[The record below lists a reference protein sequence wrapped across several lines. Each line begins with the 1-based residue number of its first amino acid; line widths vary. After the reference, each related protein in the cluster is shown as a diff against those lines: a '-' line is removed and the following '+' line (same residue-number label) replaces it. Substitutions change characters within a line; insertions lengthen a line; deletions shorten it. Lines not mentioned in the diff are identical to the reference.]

1 MKMFDQCNS
10 PMEAAKKTDNFQH
23 ANFWNIW
30 TLLTFQWPNFNIT
43 CCYLFRIKQYNN
55 DDMKKIQ
62 YICPSLVIDYKHV
75 LCVSCQLNCFVVI
88 MAWSHGVTWYI
99 MVSCGLCKECCNNDC
114 HVPAPGGCGLD
125 TRGRKEGQRRNWCWH
140 APVAPVGARV
150 WSRSRHQ
157 LDKWHN
163 YADTG
168 PVVATV
174 AAGGRCLVTCGAW
187 TWSCHDHVISPSNTS
202 HNHKLS
208 HLHL

>member
-10 PMEAAKKTDNFQH
+10 PMEAAKKTNIFQH

-55 DDMKKIQ
+55 DDMKKKIQ

-140 APVAPVGARV
+140 APVDPVAPVMV
-150 WSRSRHQ
+150 Q
-157 LDKWHN
+157 
-163 YADTG
+163 T
-168 PVVATV
+168 T
-174 AAGGRCLVTCGAW
+174 TW
-187 TWSCHDHVISPSNTS
+187 TWQMTQLCRYWSSGGHSSSRWQVSGDLWCLDMIMSWPCHFPLQHITQS
-202 HNHKLS
+202 
-208 HLHL
+208 

>member
-1 MKMFDQCNS
+1 MTEHFSDLTS
-10 PMEAAKKTDNFQH
+10 
-23 ANFWNIW
+23 I
-30 TLLTFQWPNFNIT
+30 LLA
-43 CCYLFRIKQYNN
+43 
-55 DDMKKIQ
+55 
-62 YICPSLVIDYKHV
+62 VI
-75 LCVSCQLNCFVVI
+75 CFVSNSII
-88 MAWSHGVTWYI
+88 MMIWRRSSTYVHHWSLITSMCCVFPASWIVLLLSWHGVMECHGVSWWI